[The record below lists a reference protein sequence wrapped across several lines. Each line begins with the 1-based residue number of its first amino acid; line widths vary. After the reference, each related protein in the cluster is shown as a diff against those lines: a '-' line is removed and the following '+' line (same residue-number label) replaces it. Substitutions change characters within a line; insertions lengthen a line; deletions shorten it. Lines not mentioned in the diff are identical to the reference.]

1 MILAGRHDGGWILA
15 ALIADV
21 CASWCEGTAWAGAGW
36 VWRQTRNGQQRRV
49 RRGVEFRDRCDE
61 GLGVGHSHVLE
72 QGARWRSFDDPTGIH
87 DSRIIRA
94 PGHDRKVVCD

>member
-1 MILAGRHDGGWILA
+1 
-15 ALIADV
+15 
-21 CASWCEGTAWAGAGW
+21 
-36 VWRQTRNGQQRRV
+36 
-49 RRGVEFRDRCDE
+49 VEFRDRCDE